1 MRVRVCDDDP
11 AMADGWVAAIKK
23 VTDGYDV
30 ERMASAKEE
39 ISKLLSR
46 KIAAEKEQD
55 PKAVPCG
62 FDDIDI
68 LAIDYDLLHLDD
80 DGSRTT
86 GEGVARLARTFS
98 SCGVIVVMNQFKGP
112 QFDLGMRGH
121 LDSHADLNVDANL
134 IGRPALWHD
143 LEPAAGQFNPT
154 TWTPLPILLSAVRT
168 LAAVLEK
175 AGLDATIMDLLGL
188 SEGAL
193 AELSDTAFGFVDS
206 EAETTDQLAKVTVRG
221 LLSQAL
227 RDEALVTAFE
237 AHSPKTLFSF
247 AAFRIAKWLERAVLR
262 PMDVVVDGLHLVD
275 RLPFMIDPEKIDAA
289 DPANW
294 HKAALNPAEFLRW
307 DVLGKYRNEK
317 ASACLGRTVFD
328 WYRLA
333 GDDQI
338 DRLQDAYITKDEVRF
353 FLAEDTSRF
362 VPREAVTRFRADFHN
377 FGDRRAVEQL
387 RGDITYGPMRR
398 VTFG

>member
-1 MRVRVCDDDP
+1 MRVRVCDDDE
-11 AMADGWVAAIKK
+11 AMADGWVSAIKK

-46 KIAAEKEQD
+46 KIAADEMQD
-55 PKAVPCG
+55 VTTVSCG
-62 FDDIDI
+62 FDDVDI
-68 LAIDYDLLHLDD
+68 LAVDYDLLHLDK

-121 LDSHADLNVDANL
+121 SDSHADLNVDASL
-134 IGRPALWHD
+134 VGLPALWHD
-143 LEPAAGQFNPT
+143 LESAAGQFDPT
-154 TWTPLPILLSAVRT
+154 TWTPLPSLLAAVRT
-168 LAAVLEK
+168 LAADLEK
-175 AGLDATIMDLLGL
+175 AGLNATMMDLLGL
-188 SEGAL
+188 PEPAL

-206 EAETTDQLAKVTVRG
+206 KAETADELAKVTVRG
-221 LLSQAL
+221 FLRQAL
-227 RDEALVTAFE
+227 RDDVLMKALEAY
-237 AHSPKTLFSF
+237 SPKTLFSF

-262 PMDVVVDGLHLVD
+262 PMDVLVDGLHLVD
-275 RLPFMIDPEKIDAA
+275 RLPFLIDPVKIDVAKSE
-289 DPANW
+289 NW
-294 HKAALNPAEFLRW
+294 NKAAGNPAELLRW
-307 DVLGKYRNEK
+307 DILAKYSNDR

-338 DRLQDAYITKDEVRF
+338 DQLQDAYIAEDVVRF
-353 FLAEDTSRF
+353 FLTEDTSRF
-362 VPREAVTRFRADFHN
+362 VAREAVTRFRADFHN
-377 FGDRRAVEQL
+377 FGDRRAVERL
-387 RGDITYGPMRR
+387 GDITYGPMRR

>member
-1 MRVRVCDDDP
+1 MRVRVCDDDE
-11 AMADGWVAAIKK
+11 AIADGWVAAIKK
-23 VTDGYDV
+23 VTHDYDV

-39 ISKLLSR
+39 VSKLLLR
-46 KIAAEKEQD
+46 KIAAEKGQD
-55 PKAVPCG
+55 PTAVPCG
-62 FDDIDI
+62 FDDVDI
-68 LAIDYDLLHLDD
+68 LAVDYDLLHLDK

-134 IGRPALWHD
+134 VGRPALWRD
-143 LEPAAGQFNPT
+143 LEPAEGQFNPT
-154 TWTPLPILLSAVRT
+154 TWTPLPSLVAAVGT
-168 LAAVLEK
+168 LATDLAK
-175 AGLDATIMDLLGL
+175 AGFDATMMDLLGL
-188 SEGAL
+188 PEPAL

-206 EAETTDQLAKVTVRG
+206 KAETTEELAKVSVRG
-221 LLSQAL
+221 FLSQAL
-227 RDEALVTAFE
+227 RDEVLMKALE

-247 AAFRIAKWLERAVLR
+247 AAFRIAKWLERAVFR
-262 PMDVVVDGLHLVD
+262 PMDVLVDGLHLVD
-275 RLPFMIDPEKIDAA
+275 RLPFLIDPAKIDV
-289 DPANW
+289 ANPDSW
-294 HKAALNPAEFLRW
+294 HKAAADPAEFLRW
-307 DVLGKYRNEK
+307 DILAKYRNDR

-338 DRLQDAYITKDEVRF
+338 DQLQDAYVASDAVRF
-353 FLAEDTSRF
+353 FLAEDTSRY
-362 VPREAVTRFRADFHN
+362 VAREAVTRFRADFHN
-377 FGDRRAVEQL
+377 FGDRRAVERL
-387 RGDITYGPMRR
+387 GDITYGPMRR

>member
-1 MRVRVCDDDP
+1 MRVRVCDDDE

-39 ISKLLSR
+39 ISKLLLR
-46 KIAAEKEQD
+46 KMAAEKEQD
-55 PKAVPCG
+55 LTEVACG

-134 IGRPALWHD
+134 IDRPSLWHD

-154 TWTPLPILLSAVRT
+154 TWTPLPILISAVRS
-168 LAAVLEK
+168 LAADFEK
-175 AGLDATIMDLLGL
+175 AGLDATVMDLLGL
-188 SEGAL
+188 PEEAL

-206 EAETTDQLAKVTVRG
+206 EAETTDQLAKVTVRRF
-221 LLSQAL
+221 LSQAL
-227 RDEALVTAFE
+227 RDEALVKAFE

-262 PMDVVVDGLHLVD
+262 PMDVIVDGLHLVD
-275 RLPFMIDPEKIDAA
+275 RLPFLINPAKIDTANPDSWYKAAA
-289 DPANW
+289 DPA
-294 HKAALNPAEFLRW
+294 EFLHW
-307 DVLGKYRNEK
+307 DILAKYRNER
-317 ASACLGRTVFD
+317 ASACLGRAVFD

-338 DRLQDAYITKDEVRF
+338 DQLQDAYIASDAVRF

-362 VPREAVTRFRADFHN
+362 VAREALTRFRADFHN
-377 FGDRRAVEQL
+377 FGDRRAVERL
-387 RGDITYGPMRR
+387 GNITYGPMRR

>member
-1 MRVRVCDDDP
+1 MRVRVCDDDA
-11 AMADGWVAAIKK
+11 AMAEGWVEAIKS
-23 VTDGYDV
+23 VTDGYEV

-39 ISKLLSR
+39 ISKLLAR

-55 PKAVPCG
+55 PMAEPCG

-68 LAIDYDLLHLDD
+68 LAIDYDLLHLDN

-86 GEGVARLARTFS
+86 GEGIARLARTFS

-121 LDSHADLNVDANL
+121 LESHADLNVDANL
-134 IGRPALWHD
+134 IDRSALWHD

-154 TWTPLPILLSAVRT
+154 TWTPLPILLAAVRT
-168 LAAVLEK
+168 LAADLEK

-188 SEGAL
+188 PEEAL

-206 EAETTDQLAKVTVRG
+206 EAETADELAKVTVRG
-221 LLSQAL
+221 FLSQAL
-227 RDEALVTAFE
+227 RDEVLVKAFE

-247 AAFRIAKWLERAVLR
+247 AAFRIAKWLERSVLR
-262 PMDVVVDGLHLVD
+262 PMDVIVDGLHLVD
-275 RLPFMIDPEKIDAA
+275 RLPFMIDPEKVDVA

-294 HKAALNPAEFLRW
+294 HKAALNPAGFLRW
-307 DVLGKYRNEK
+307 DVLSKYLNEK
-317 ASACLGRTVFD
+317 ASAYLGRKVFD

-338 DRLQDAYITKDEVRF
+338 DQLQDAYIAKDEVRF

-362 VPREAVTRFRADFHN
+362 VSREAVTRFRADFHN

>member
-1 MRVRVCDDDP
+1 MRVRVCDDDE

-39 ISKLLSR
+39 ISKLLLR
-46 KIAAEKEQD
+46 KIAAEKKQD
-55 PKAVPCG
+55 PTAVPCG
-62 FDDIDI
+62 FDDVDI
-68 LAIDYDLLHLDD
+68 LAVDYDLLHLDE

-134 IGRPALWHD
+134 VGRPALWRD
-143 LEPAAGQFNPT
+143 LEPAAGQFDPT
-154 TWTPLPILLSAVRT
+154 TWTPLPSLFAAVRT
-168 LAAVLEK
+168 LAADLEK
-175 AGLDATIMDLLGL
+175 TGLEATIMDLLGL
-188 SEGAL
+188 PEPAL

-206 EAETTDQLAKVTVRG
+206 KAETTEELSKVTVRG
-221 LLSQAL
+221 FLSQAL
-227 RDEALVTAFE
+227 PDEVLVKTLE
-237 AHSPKTLFSF
+237 AHSPKMLFSF
-247 AAFRIAKWLERAVLR
+247 TAFRIAKWLERAAFR
-262 PMDVVVDGLHLVD
+262 PMDVLVDGLHLVD
-275 RLPFMIDPEKIDAA
+275 RLPFLIDPAKIDVESPDSWDKAAA
-289 DPANW
+289 D
-294 HKAALNPAEFLRW
+294 PAEFLRW
-307 DVLGKYRNEK
+307 DILAKYRNDR

-333 GDDQI
+333 EDDQI
-338 DRLQDAYITKDEVRF
+338 DQLQDAYIAADAVRF

-362 VPREAVTRFRADFHN
+362 VAREAVTRFRADFHN
-377 FGDRRAVEQL
+377 FGDRRAVERL
-387 RGDITYGPMRR
+387 VDITYGPMRR

>member
-1 MRVRVCDDDP
+1 
-11 AMADGWVAAIKK
+11 MADGWVAAIRK
-23 VTDGYDV
+23 VTDGYNV

-39 ISKLLSR
+39 ISNLLLR

-55 PKAVPCG
+55 PTAVPCG
-62 FDDIDI
+62 FDEVDI
-68 LAIDYDLLHLDD
+68 LAVDYDLLHLDEN
-80 DGSRTT
+80 GSRTT

-134 IGRPALWHD
+134 IGRPSLWHD
-143 LEPAAGQFNPT
+143 LEPAAGQFDPT
-154 TWTPLPILLSAVRT
+154 TWTPLPLLLTAVRT
-168 LAAVLEK
+168 LATDLEK
-175 AGLDATIMDLLGL
+175 AGLDAPIMDLLGL
-188 SEGAL
+188 PEPAL

-206 EAETTDQLAKVTVRG
+206 KAETTDELAKVTVRSF
-221 LLSQAL
+221 LSQAL
-227 RDEALVTAFE
+227 RDETLLKALE

-247 AAFRIAKWLERAVLR
+247 AAFRIAKWLERAVFR

-275 RLPFMIDPEKIDAA
+275 RLPFLIDPAKIDVT
-289 DPANW
+289 DPNSW
-294 HKAALNPAEFLRW
+294 HKAAAEPAEFLRW
-307 DVLGKYRNEK
+307 DILAKYCNDR
-317 ASACLGRTVFD
+317 ASAYLGRTVFD

-333 GDDQI
+333 GDDEI
-338 DRLQDAYITKDEVRF
+338 DQLQDAYIATDAVRY

-362 VPREAVTRFRADFHN
+362 VAREAVTRFRADFHN